1 MGDEMSFWQFLT
13 NVWVW
18 LEEPATRAIGTVL
31 GTITVLV
38 GTGIV
43 PDKDLKY
50 ATAVIA
56 VLTYWRGQSITNTVA
71 AAKAIVGAN
80 TAAELSKGTTK

>member
-1 MGDEMSFWQFLT
+1 MTFWQFIT
-13 NVWVW
+13 NIWVW
-18 LEEPATRAIGTVL
+18 IEAHATRAIGTVL

-56 VLTYWRGQSITNTVA
+56 VLTYWRGQSITNTVS

-80 TAAELSKGTTK
+80 TAAELTKGPPK